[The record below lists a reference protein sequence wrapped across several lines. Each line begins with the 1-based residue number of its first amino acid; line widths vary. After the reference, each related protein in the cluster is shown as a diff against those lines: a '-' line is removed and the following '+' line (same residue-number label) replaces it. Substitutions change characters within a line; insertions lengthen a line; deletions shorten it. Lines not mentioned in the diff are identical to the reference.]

1 MREQRAQ
8 GLPSIDDEYQ
18 GPSWWHLSRLGDV
31 PRSRGMRR
39 IALAMLVVLAVA
51 TATGILNVT
60 QDWNG
65 LPLRLGAF
73 EVPVTIYPPFVLSL
87 VAAVWLGPT
96 WGLVPAYAANLAGAL
111 VSGLSPWAA
120 LLFALAGALEVLIF
134 WGSMVTL
141 NISPDLRRLR
151 DFGRFFLVCL
161 IAPITASLAILLWN
175 TARGLDTTAGLRVWR
190 GWVIGDFLQALLVVA
205 PLLHVF
211 GPRARNWIDR
221 QFAAPPRYEVTYTR
235 AAMLAAVTFTMIA
248 VLVFIGIFMLHES
261 LELDP
266 TARTRG
272 GQLLVERLREMQL
285 YLGVL
290 VGSLTI
296 AAGVFS
302 TVLARMGERQR
313 SLSRRESLTGC
324 FNRRAFYELFPR
336 EVERAR
342 RLSQGVAILFVDI
355 DHFKAIN
362 DRHGHETGDRVLQQL
377 SARLRGIIRET
388 DLLFR
393 WGGEEFVVLL
403 PHTVPG
409 EAPVL
414 AERIRAAVAERA
426 FAASEAHPDVAV
438 TVSVGV
444 AGTSA
449 WPVDPDAL
457 LASADTACYQA
468 KARGRNQVSVGTGN
482 A

>member
-1 MREQRAQ
+1 
-8 GLPSIDDEYQ
+8 
-18 GPSWWHLSRLGDV
+18 
-31 PRSRGMRR
+31 MRR
-39 IALAMLVVLAVA
+39 IALAMLVVLALA

-65 LPLRLGAF
+65 LPLRLGPF
-73 EVPVTIYPPFVLSL
+73 ELPVTIYPPFVLSL
-87 VAAVWLGPT
+87 LAAIWLGPT

-111 VSGLSPWAA
+111 VSGLSPWTA

-151 DFGRFFLVCL
+151 DFGRYFLVCL

-190 GWVIGDFLQALLVVA
+190 GWVIGDFLQALVVVA
-205 PLLHVF
+205 PLLHLA

-221 QFAAPPRYEVTYTR
+221 QFATPPRYEVTYTR
-235 AAMLAAVTFTMIA
+235 AALLAAVTFTMIA

-290 VGSLTI
+290 VASLTI

-342 RLSQGVAILFVDI
+342 RLGQGVAIVFVDI

-362 DRHGHETGDRVLQQL
+362 DRHGHETGDRVLQLL
-377 SARLRGIIRET
+377 STRLRAIIRET

-414 AERIRAAVAERA
+414 AERIRAAVAERP
-426 FAASEAHPDVAV
+426 FAASESHPDVAV

-457 LASADTACYQA
+457 LASADAACYQA
-468 KARGRNQVSVGTGN
+468 KARGRNQVSTD